1 MVDEYDYGSLL
12 DRARKAMPEDLQT
25 EDDRWSLPD
34 FDLLYEG
41 KTTVLKNFQEIAQ
54 SMGRDPDHIVGY
66 VLKEL
71 GTAGSRDGRRLILKS
86 NVTRTKLE
94 EKFDAYLN
102 TFVICGECGKPDTHL
117 VKEGRTQVVECM
129 ACGAKRP
136 VKVKKGMKSKERK
149 NVLEE
154 GAELDVLIQ
163 DVGKKGD
170 GVAKVQNYTIFV
182 PGTAKG
188 AKVKIKV
195 EKVTGQIAFAKVIGV
210 SN

>member
-1 MVDEYDYGSLL
+1 MVDEYDYSSLL
-12 DRARKAMPEDLQT
+12 ERAREAMPDDVKKGE
-25 EDDRWSLPD
+25 DRWSLPD

-86 NVTRTKLE
+86 NVSRTKLE

-170 GVAKVQNYTIFV
+170 GVAKAQNYTIFV
-182 PGTAKG
+182 PGVAKG

-195 EKVTGQIAFAKVIGV
+195 EKVTGQIAFARVIGV